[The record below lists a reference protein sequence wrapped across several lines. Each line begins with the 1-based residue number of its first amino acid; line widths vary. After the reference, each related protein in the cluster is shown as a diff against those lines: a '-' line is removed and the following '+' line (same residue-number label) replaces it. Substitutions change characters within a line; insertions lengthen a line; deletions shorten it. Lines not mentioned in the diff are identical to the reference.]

1 MKNTVIAVLA
11 AAFIGL
17 MPNLLLAQG
26 DAAAGQAK
34 SALCGSCH
42 GVDGNSPL
50 AMNPKLAG
58 QNARYMVKQLQDF
71 KSGAR
76 AGAIMASMVL
86 SLSDQDMEDIAAW
99 YSSQQPTIQGADP
112 ESIEL
117 AERLYRAGNA
127 EIAVAACS
135 ACHSPTGKG
144 NAPAG
149 FPSLSGQHAEY
160 TLQQLKD
167 FRSGVRQNDG
177 SEMMRTVVE
186 RLTDKE
192 LEALASYVSGL
203 N

>member
-1 MKNTVIAVLA
+1 MKKTAIAVLA
-11 AAFIGL
+11 AAFVGL
-17 MPNLLLAQG
+17 IPNLLLAEG

-42 GVDGNSPL
+42 GVDGNSL
-50 AMNPKLAG
+50 MAMNPKLAG
-58 QNARYMVKQLQDF
+58 QSARYMVKQLQEF

-76 AGAIMASMVL
+76 ESAIMSY
-86 SLSDQDMEDIAAW
+86 MEDIAAW
-99 YSSQQPTIQGADP
+99 YSSQQPTIQGANP

-117 AERLYRAGNA
+117 AERLYRAGNS

-149 FPSLSGQHAEY
+149 FPLLSGQHAEY
-160 TLQQLKD
+160 TLQQLKN
-167 FRSGVRQNDG
+167 FRSGARQNDG
-177 SEMMRTVVE
+177 SAMMRTVVE

>member
-86 SLSDQDMEDIAAW
+86 SLSDQDMEDISAW

>member
-1 MKNTVIAVLA
+1 MKKTVIAVLA
-11 AAFIGL
+11 AAFLGL
-17 MPNLLLAQG
+17 IPNLLLAQG

-58 QNARYMVKQLQDF
+58 QSAKYMVKQLQDF

-76 AGAIMASMVL
+76 AGATMAAMVL
-86 SLSDQDMEDIAAW
+86 SLSDQDMEDISAW

-117 AERLYRAGNA
+117 AERLYRAGNSD
-127 EIAVAACS
+127 IAVAACS

>member
-1 MKNTVIAVLA
+1 MKKLVIALVSA
-11 AAFIGL
+11 VFSGFI
-17 MPNLLLAQG
+17 PNLVLAQG

-34 SALCGSCH
+34 SALCASCH
-42 GVDGNSPL
+42 GADGNSQL
-50 AMNPKLAG
+50 DINPKLAG
-58 QNARYMVKQLQDF
+58 QNASYMVKQLKDF

-76 AGAIMASMVL
+76 PGVTMSAMVL
-86 SLSDQDMEDIAAW
+86 SLSEQDMEDIAAW
-99 YSSQQPTIQGADP
+99 YSSQEGTVQGADP
-112 ESIEL
+112 ASLEL
-117 AERLYRAGNA
+117 AETLYRAGNK

-144 NAPAG
+144 NAQAG
-149 FPSLSGQHAEY
+149 FPALSGQHAAY

-167 FRSGVRQNDG
+167 FRAGVRQNDLSG
-177 SEMMRTVVE
+177 MMQTVVE

>member
-1 MKNTVIAVLA
+1 MKKTVIAVLA
-11 AAFIGL
+11 AAFVGL
-17 MPNLLLAQG
+17 IPNLLLAQG

-34 SALCGSCH
+34 SALCASCH

-58 QNARYMVKQLQDF
+58 QSARYMVKQLQDF

-76 AGAIMASMVL
+76 AGAIMAAMVL
-86 SLSDQDMEDIAAW
+86 SLSDQDMEDISAW

-117 AERLYRAGNA
+117 AERLYRAGNS

-149 FPSLSGQHAEY
+149 FPSLSGQHREY

-167 FRSGVRQNDG
+167 FRSGVRQNDS

>member
-1 MKNTVIAVLA
+1 MKKTVIAVLA
-11 AAFIGL
+11 AAFVGL
-17 MPNLLLAQG
+17 IPNLLLAQG

-42 GVDGNSPL
+42 GADGNSPL

-58 QNARYMVKQLQDF
+58 QSARYMVKQLQDF

-76 AGAIMASMVL
+76 AGVTMAAMVL
-86 SLSDQDMEDIAAW
+86 SPSDQDMEDLAAW
-99 YSSQQPTIQGADP
+99 YSSQQPTLQGANP

-117 AERLYRAGNA
+117 AQRLYRAGNS

-177 SEMMRTVVE
+177 GEMMRTVVE

>member
-112 ESIEL
+112 ELIEL
-117 AERLYRAGNA
+117 AERLYRAGNS

-177 SEMMRTVVE
+177 GEMMRTVVE

>member
-58 QNARYMVKQLQDF
+58 QSARYMVKQLQDF

>member
-1 MKNTVIAVLA
+1 MKKTVIVVLA
-11 AAFIGL
+11 AAFVGL
-17 MPNLLLAQG
+17 IPNLLLAQG

-42 GVDGNSPL
+42 GADGNSPL

-58 QNARYMVKQLQDF
+58 QSARYMVKQLQDF

-117 AERLYRAGNA
+117 AERLYRAGNS

-177 SEMMRTVVE
+177 GEMMRTVVE

>member
-1 MKNTVIAVLA
+1 MKKTVIAVLV

-17 MPNLLLAQG
+17 IPNLLLAQG

-58 QNARYMVKQLQDF
+58 QSARYMVKQLRDF

-117 AERLYRAGNA
+117 AERLYRAGNS

>member
-1 MKNTVIAVLA
+1 MKKLVIAVLT
-11 AAFIGL
+11 AAFVGL
-17 MPNLLLAQG
+17 IPNLLLAEG

-42 GVDGNSPL
+42 GVDGNSL
-50 AMNPKLAG
+50 MAMNPKLAG
-58 QNARYMVKQLQDF
+58 QSARYMVKQLQEF

-76 AGAIMASMVL
+76 ESAIMASMVL

-99 YSSQQPTIQGADP
+99 YSSQQPTIQGANP

-117 AERLYRAGNA
+117 AERLYRGGNS

-149 FPSLSGQHAEY
+149 FPLLSGQHAEY
-160 TLQQLKD
+160 TLQQLKN
-167 FRSGVRQNDG
+167 FRSGARQNDG
-177 SEMMRTVVE
+177 SAMMRTVVE

>member
-26 DAAAGQAK
+26 DAGAGQAK

-177 SEMMRTVVE
+177 GEMMRTVVE

>member
-26 DAAAGQAK
+26 DAGAGQAK

-112 ESIEL
+112 ELIEL

-177 SEMMRTVVE
+177 GEMMRTVVE

>member
-1 MKNTVIAVLA
+1 MKKIVIAVLSTVLA
-11 AAFIGL
+11 GL
-17 MPNLLLAQG
+17 VPNLLLAQG

-42 GVDGNSPL
+42 GADGNSPL

-58 QNARYMVKQLQDF
+58 QSARYMVKQLQDF
-71 KSGAR
+71 KSCSR

-117 AERLYRAGNA
+117 AERLYRAGNS

-177 SEMMRTVVE
+177 GEMMRTVVE

>member
-1 MKNTVIAVLA
+1 MKKTVIAVLA
-11 AAFIGL
+11 AAFVGL
-17 MPNLLLAQG
+17 LPNLLLAQG

-42 GVDGNSPL
+42 GADGNSPL

-58 QNARYMVKQLQDF
+58 QSARYMVKQLQDF

-76 AGAIMASMVL
+76 AGVTMAAMVL
-86 SLSDQDMEDIAAW
+86 SLSDQDMEDLAAW
-99 YSSQQPTIQGADP
+99 YSSQQPTLQGANP

-117 AERLYRAGNA
+117 AQRLYRAGNS

-177 SEMMRTVVE
+177 GEMMRTVVE

>member
-1 MKNTVIAVLA
+1 MKKTVIAVLA
-11 AAFIGL
+11 AAFVGL
-17 MPNLLLAQG
+17 IPNVLLAQG

-58 QNARYMVKQLQDF
+58 QSAKYMVKQLQDF

-76 AGAIMASMVL
+76 PGATMTAMVL

-112 ESIEL
+112 ESVEL

-149 FPSLSGQHAEY
+149 FPALSGQHAEY

-167 FRSGVRQNDG
+167 FRAGVRQNDG
-177 SEMMRTVVE
+177 SAMMRTVVE